1 MKKGLKPVIVSAA
14 VLLLGALCLLIW
26 NKNSEEQGLKTC
38 AGVRVE
44 YEDDFVFVS
53 QEDIEGYLRS
63 DYGHIIGQRLDS
75 VDLIKVE
82 EILDAKSAVFKAEAY
97 TTPDGYLNVRIRQR
111 EPVVRFQKGSYGFYA
126 DGRGFI
132 FPLQSNYTSRV
143 PIIDGNIPLDVA
155 AGYKGEPGT
164 DREKEW
170 LASAIRLV
178 NFIKESRTWS
188 ENISQMTVNA
198 DGDIVMVPREGK
210 EKFIFG
216 GPEDPEAKFSRIER
230 YYNTIAPAR
239 GKDTYSKVIV
249 KYDGQIVCRK

>member
-1 MKKGLKPVIVSAA
+1 M
-14 VLLLGALCLLIW
+14 
-26 NKNSEEQGLKTC
+26 
-38 AGVRVE
+38 
-44 YEDDFVFVS
+44 
-53 QEDIEGYLRS
+53 IEFC
-63 DYGHIIGQRLDS
+63 Q
-75 VDLIKVE
+75 KV
-82 EILDAKSAVFKAEAY
+82 
-97 TTPDGYLNVRIRQR
+97 
-111 EPVVRFQKGSYGFYA
+111 
-126 DGRGFI
+126 
-132 FPLQSNYTSRV
+132 
-143 PIIDGNIPLDVA
+143 PLDVA